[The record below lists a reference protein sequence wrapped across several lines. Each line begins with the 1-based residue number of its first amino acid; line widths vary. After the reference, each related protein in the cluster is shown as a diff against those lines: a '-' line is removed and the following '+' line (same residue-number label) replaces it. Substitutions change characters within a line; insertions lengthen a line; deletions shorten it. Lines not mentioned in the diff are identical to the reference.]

1 MQATGLKL
9 PERSVKPRERGLSI
23 LIDPGLPTHHFED
36 VIESA
41 AGMIDLVKF
50 GWGTSVITDHLERKI
65 DCLQRHNVDYFFG
78 GTLFEK
84 FYQQRKIGAY
94 YTYCARYGCRY
105 VEISNGTIDLS
116 NEEKARVIADFA
128 SEFRVVSEVGY
139 KDSEQSQM
147 LSPAMWIAYIRQD
160 LAAGA
165 TKVLLEARES
175 GTSGICRPDGTLRY
189 GLIEEIIESG
199 IDSNALIF
207 EAPNKTLQTTFIR
220 RLGSEVN
227 LANIPF
233 ADTIALETLRLGLR
247 SVRLLAFERTV
258 RTERTERT
266 DQAVQL
272 VGR

>member
-1 MQATGLKL
+1 MQATGLRL
-9 PERSVKPRERGLSI
+9 PARSVKPRERGWSI
-23 LIDPGLPTHHFED
+23 LIDPGLSTHHFED

-65 DCLQRHNVDYFFG
+65 DCLQRHGVDYFFG

-84 FYQQRKIGAY
+84 FYQQRMIGAY

-116 NEEKARVIADFA
+116 NAEKARVIADFA
-128 SEFRVVSEVGY
+128 SEFHVLSEVGY

-147 LSPAMWIAYIRQD
+147 LSPAMWITYIHQD
-160 LAAGA
+160 LDAGA

-189 GLIEEIIESG
+189 GLIEEIVESG
-199 IDSNALIF
+199 IDSNALVF
-207 EAPNKTLQTTFIR
+207 EAPNKTLQATFIR
-220 RLGSEVN
+220 RLGSDVN

-247 SVRLLAFERTV
+247 ADTLLAFEQV
-258 RTERTERT
+258 ERPT
-266 DQAVQL
+266 
-272 VGR
+272 GS